1 MTIYITVDQAIQV
14 HDGLIKLHGGLPG
27 IRDIGLLTSAME
39 MPKSAFGGH
48 QMYPTLFDKAAA
60 YLFYLA
66 KNHPFFDANKRTAAF
81 IALLFLRMNDCKSAI
96 DEMQYELL
104 VIGTAEG
111 LISKTQISLFFQ
123 NSFETKKK
131 RGKISKHIK
140 RKR

>member
-1 MTIYITVDQAIQV
+1 MTIYITVDQAIRV
-14 HDGLIKLHGGLPG
+14 HDGLIKQHGGLQG

-39 MPKSAFGGH
+39 MPKSAFNGH

-60 YLFYLA
+60 YLFYIA
-66 KNHPFFDANKRTAAF
+66 KNHPFFDGNKRTSAF
-81 IALLFLRMNDCKSAI
+81 VALLFLRMNDCKVTI

-111 LISKTQISLFFQ
+111 LISKAQISLFF
-123 NSFETKKK
+123 KKSLE
-131 RGKISKHIK
+131 SKKTHRKTSIK